1 MAIDFAADNIRVNCV
16 CPGSIDT
23 PLLRAAAELTSNSQ
37 QTIKEWADAH
47 VLKRVGQPEEVA
59 QVVLFLAGDK
69 ASFVTGAAYV
79 VDGGLIAQL

>member
-1 MAIDFAADNIRVNCV
+1 M
-16 CPGSIDT
+16 
-23 PLLRAAAELTSNSQ
+23 
-37 QTIKEWADAH
+37 KEWADAH

-79 VDGGLIAQL
+79 VDGGLITQL